1 MIIGIFVNLLN
12 NLKMN
17 FRIIKDVIQLLEKF
31 DSENTGDGY
40 SDDIDGFK
48 HWIYDKEVSRIQSVN
63 DEPLWE
69 GKEHGRTPESVI
81 STLLVHLNR
90 YAKTYSKSAIS
101 DSEFSTQEEFIY
113 LINLK
118 SFGTMTKMELIK
130 KNIQDKSAG
139 VLIINRLIKN
149 GWVEQTN
156 SQTDKRTK
164 VLKITEKGLNTLE
177 LQMDKIRN
185 ATNIVTGN
193 LSYPEKI
200 ELIKILDKLD
210 KFHHPIFSRSIESQH
225 LLDTVYKEY
234 PFGKD
239 QL

>member
-1 MIIGIFVNLLN
+1 MDFKLV
-12 NLKMN
+12 KE
-17 FRIIKDVIQLLEKF
+17 VIQLLEKF
-31 DSENTGDGY
+31 DSDNTGESY
-40 SDDIDGFK
+40 SYDIDGFK
-48 HWIYDKEVSRIQSVN
+48 KWIYDNEVIRVQSSK
-63 DEPLWE
+63 DEPIWE
-69 GKEHGRTPESVI
+69 GKENGRSPESVI
-81 STLLVHLNR
+81 STQLVHLNR

-101 DSEFSTQEEFIY
+101 DSEFNTQEEFIY

-130 KNIQDKSAG
+130 KNIQDKSSG
-139 VLIINRLIKN
+139 ILIINRLIKQ

-164 VLKITEKGLNTLE
+164 VLKITEKGLHTLE

-185 ATNIVTGN
+185 ASKIVTGN

-210 KFHHPIFSRSIESQH
+210 KFHHPIFSRGIECQN
-225 LLDTVYKEY
+225 LLDTVLNDYSFLK
-234 PFGKD
+234 K
-239 QL
+239 

>member
-1 MIIGIFVNLLN
+1 
-12 NLKMN
+12 MN
-17 FRIIKDVIQLLEKF
+17 FKLVKEVIQLLEKF
-31 DSENTGDGY
+31 DSENKGESY
-40 SDDIDGFK
+40 IDDIDGFK
-48 HWIYDKEVSRIQSVN
+48 KWIYDNELIKTQTIE
-63 DEPLWE
+63 DEPIWE
-69 GKEHGRTPESVI
+69 GKENGRSPESVI
-81 STLLVHLNR
+81 STQLVHMNR

-101 DSEFSTQEEFIY
+101 DSEFNTQEEFIY

-139 VLIINRLIKN
+139 ILIINRLIKQ

-193 LSYPEKI
+193 LTYPEKI

-210 KFHHPIFSRSIESQH
+210 KFHHPIFSRSIECPN
-225 LLDTVYKEY
+225 LIDTVLNDYSFIK
-234 PFGKD
+234 K
-239 QL
+239 

>member
-1 MIIGIFVNLLN
+1 
-12 NLKMN
+12 MN
-17 FRIIKDVIQLLEKF
+17 FRTIKDVIQLLEKF
-31 DSENTGDGY
+31 DSENTKENY

-63 DEPLWE
+63 DEPVWE
-69 GKEHGRTPESVI
+69 GKENGRTPESVI

-101 DSEFSTQEEFIY
+101 DSEFNTQEEFIY

-118 SFGTMTKMELIK
+118 TTGTMTKMELIK
-130 KNIQDKSAG
+130 KNIQDKSTG
-139 VLIINRLIKN
+139 ILIINRLIKQ

-164 VLKITEKGLNTLE
+164 VLKITEKGLYTLE

-210 KFHHPIFSRSIESQH
+210 KFHHPIFSKNIESPN
-225 LLDTVYKEY
+225 LIDTVYKDY

-239 QL
+239 KL